1 MRLIRRSISAGR
13 GAPQMPRTRGPRQR
27 GVGRSVI
34 AGSAPRA
41 RTARFFCFA
50 SAVCY
55 ISQPRRGLPLSAF
68 IFGRLLRS
76 GPSPR
81 GLGNARAVSYAL
93 FFFSPRAELI
103 VLRSRRSVLFTRRV
117 RASSLRTAHL
127 GPGAARKSESRPR
140 VTAAARPRGSG
151 SGCFCD
157 VRHARGPPA

>member
-13 GAPQMPRTRGPRQR
+13 GAPQMPRTRGPRQL

-93 FFFSPRAELI
+93 FFFLLEQSSLC
-103 VLRSRRSVLFTRRV
+103 SVLGDLFFLPDECG
-117 RASSLRTAHL
+117 RARCEQLIWAPAQLVNQSPDHV
-127 GPGAARKSESRPR
+127 SRPR
-140 VTAAARPRGSG
+140 PVLVAQVPAASVT
-151 SGCFCD
+151 
-157 VRHARGPPA
+157 